1 MDAINT
7 DFLSTNYANYAKN
20 FGANSTDRTN
30 KKDVCKGCLVTFLSI
45 TSFSPCQTVA
55 LPIPFAKARP
65 LIEIVKHQAI
75 PAEDRKGIS
84 SHDAC

>member
-1 MDAINT
+1 MPCHLFVNHV
-7 DFLSTNYANYAKN
+7 L
-20 FGANSTDRTN
+20 
-30 KKDVCKGCLVTFLSI
+30 
-45 TSFSPCQTVA
+45 SPCQTVA

-65 LIEIVKHQAI
+65 LIEIVNHQAI